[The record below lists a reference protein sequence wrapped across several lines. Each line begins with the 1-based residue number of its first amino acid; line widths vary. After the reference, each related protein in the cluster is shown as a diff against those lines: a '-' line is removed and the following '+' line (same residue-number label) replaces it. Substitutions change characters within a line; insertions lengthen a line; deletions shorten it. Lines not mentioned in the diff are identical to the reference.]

1 MSEISSLK
9 KFWKGLDHPPAW
21 IMSLNIFFSVAKAT
35 LESHMS
41 VWAYWSL
48 SLLTIKPI
56 DHWSYCS
63 SSSST
68 IEPIDHRAYQPLS
81 LSTIIPIDH
90 QAYPSTI
97 KPINLSSSFA
107 SFKPFGLFCRI
118 WLHDVPLMKQTLPY
132 LSWQYSIEVTLILPN
147 SNLFDWG
154 PVMWIVDYII
164 VIWRRIIGHTSK
176 LYRPPSRKR
185 YGLINKVVLH

>member
-56 DHWSYCS
+56 DHRAFCS

-68 IEPIDHRAYQPLS
+68 IV
-81 LSTIIPIDH
+81 PIDH

-107 SFKPFGLFCRI
+107 SFKPFDLFCRI
-118 WLHDVPLMKQTLPY
+118 WLYDVPLMKQTLPY